1 MIAED
6 FDTPVALVCTE
17 KWYETPD
24 TVSFVLAC
32 PENARRFHF
41 KPGQFASL
49 GFEIDGQIEYRA
61 YSISTLPKQ
70 TMMKFTVKRVEGGK
84 VSNHV
89 IDTLSPG
96 DRVQLLKPQGAFN
109 NVDCSHRGRVALISA
124 GCGITPVMSMAVDWL
139 SRGGVDIVFIHIARD
154 VLNTI
159 YYEELLHLNTVH
171 PSFHLKLLLKQA
183 GDSEHM
189 QGRLD
194 QDYLLKLCPDI
205 LERTV
210 YLCGP
215 ERFMQDV
222 TSYLDHIGFQ
232 MSDCYQERFSA
243 TAIGMNSPQ
252 PAAKDGN
259 ASVTVEVPGFG
270 VSAEA
275 QEGDSLLDVL
285 ESAGV
290 PVIAACRSGICG
302 SCKCRVEQGQIEFSS
317 QETLSE
323 AEIRDGY
330 VLACSSRIRS
340 DLKVSL

>member
-17 KWYETPD
+17 KWHETPD

-32 PENARRFHF
+32 PENARRFQF

-49 GFEIDGQIEYRA
+49 GFEINGKVEYRA
-61 YSISTLPKQ
+61 YSISTLPDQ

-89 IDTLSPG
+89 VDSLNSG
-96 DRVQLLKPQGAFN
+96 DIVQLLKPQGAFN
-109 NVDCSHRGRVALISA
+109 NVDCTHRGRVALISA
-124 GCGITPVMSMAVDWL
+124 GCGITPVMSMTADWL
-139 SRGGVDIVFIHIARD
+139 SRGDVDIVFIHIARD

-159 YYEELLHLNTVH
+159 YYEELLHLNAVH

-183 GDSEHM
+183 GDSSHT

-194 QDYLLKLCPDI
+194 QNYLLQLCPDI

-215 ERFMQDV
+215 EGFMQDV
-222 TSYLDHIGFQ
+222 TTYLEQIGFQ
-232 MSDCYQERFSA
+232 MDDCYQEKFSA
-243 TAIGMNSPQ
+243 EAMGMETFSPVSDSSNSP
-252 PAAKDGN
+252 
-259 ASVTVEVPGFG
+259 VTVDVPGFG
-270 VSAEA
+270 VSVEA
-275 QEGDSLLDVL
+275 QKGELLLDAL

-323 AEIRDGY
+323 EEIRSGY
-330 VLACSSRIRS
+330 VLSCSSRIRS

>member
-6 FDTPVALVCTE
+6 LETPVALVCTE
-17 KWYETPD
+17 KWHETPD

-49 GFEIDGQIEYRA
+49 GFEIDGQIAYRA
-61 YSISTLPKQ
+61 YSISSLPDQ
-70 TMMKFTVKRVEGGK
+70 TMMKFTVKRVEGGQ

-89 IDTLSPG
+89 IDHLSSG

-109 NVDCSHRGRVALISA
+109 NVDCTHRGRVALISA
-124 GCGITPVMSMAVDWL
+124 GCGITPVMSMAADWL
-139 SRGGVDIVFIHIARD
+139 SREGIDVVFIHIARD
-154 VLNTI
+154 VRHTI

-183 GDSEHM
+183 GNSEHM

-194 QDYLLKLCPDI
+194 QDYLLKMCPDI

-222 TSYLDHIGFQ
+222 TTYLDQIGFQ
-232 MSDCYQERFSA
+232 MADCYQERFSA
-243 TAIGMNSPQ
+243 AAMASDSP
-252 PAAKDGN
+252 PSDTETGP
-259 ASVTVEVPGFG
+259 VTVAVPGFG
-270 VSAEA
+270 VTVDA
-275 QEGDSLLDVL
+275 QAGDALLDVL

-302 SCKCRVEQGQIEFSS
+302 SCKCRVEQGQVEFSS

-323 AEIRDGY
+323 ADIRSGY